1 MEILHDAHTW
11 VAISFVL
18 FFGIVL
24 KFGKGALIS
33 MLDKR
38 IGEIKEEIKS
48 AEALR
53 IEAQELLAQY
63 QRKHRDAMQESK
75 KIIDNAQKQAE
86 KIREL
91 AESELAETM
100 ERREKQLQERLQ
112 RLEQSAINEIQKY
125 AADLAIQAT
134 AEIIANKLDKQA
146 NDRLIDQAIKD
157 IGKTVHQ

>member
-1 MEILHDAHTW
+1 MNLLLDAHTW
-11 VAISFVL
+11 VAVSFVV
-18 FFGIVL
+18 FFGIL
-24 KFGKGALIS
+24 MKYGKGALLG

-38 IGEIKEEIKS
+38 IQEIKDEIKN

-86 KIREL
+86 KIREQ
-91 AESELAETM
+91 AEADLSESM
-100 ERREKQLQERLQ
+100 ERREKQLKERLQ
-112 RLEQSAINEIQKY
+112 RMEQSAINEIQKY

-134 AEIIANKLDKQA
+134 AEIIASKLDKTA
-146 NDRLIDQAIKD
+146 NDRLVDNAIRDVGSNIRK
-157 IGKTVHQ
+157 